1 MRMLRRTLDHLRAD
15 AVAPSAAAPVTSS
28 AAAAVEMPTDVAGV
42 ITPEEIRDFKGAPPF
57 CWPERAEGAGQ
68 RAGLLPV
75 VLPAALC
82 SVGQRDYRSNEGV
95 GGEGGSGEGGGFALG
110 ESPLG
115 LCLRA
120 LAVGLI
126 MNVLRTQRTA
136 TS

>member
-28 AAAAVEMPTDVAGV
+28 AVAAVEMPADVAGV
-42 ITPEEIRDFKGAPPF
+42 ITPEEIRDFKGPSPF

-82 SVGQRDYRSNEGV
+82 SVGQGDYRNNEEGV
-95 GGEGGSGEGGGFALG
+95 GGEGGSGEGALCPGREPARPLFARWRLG
-110 ESPLG
+110 
-115 LCLRA
+115 
-120 LAVGLI
+120 
-126 MNVLRTQRTA
+126 
-136 TS
+136 